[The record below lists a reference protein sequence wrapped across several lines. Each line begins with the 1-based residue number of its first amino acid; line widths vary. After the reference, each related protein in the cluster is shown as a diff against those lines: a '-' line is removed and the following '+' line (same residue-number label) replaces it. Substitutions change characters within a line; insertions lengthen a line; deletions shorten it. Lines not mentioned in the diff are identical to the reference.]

1 MASLA
6 YRPAPLFPHP
16 LQSFFHIFPLPA
28 PLPDHLQFNILQHQR
43 IMLFMLAF
51 SPVLPPLVFHGFRA
65 FAVYGPF
72 VCFEALGDGSKYA
85 NSFL

>member
-6 YRPAPLFPHP
+6 YLPIPHLPHPSGYFLPVFPRLHRCLIIYNSTFCSTSELCFSTGLFPT
-16 LQSFFHIFPLPA
+16 FPL
-28 PLPDHLQFNILQHQR
+28 
-43 IMLFMLAF
+43 
-51 SPVLPPLVFHGFRA
+51 LVFHGFRA
-65 FAVYGPF
+65 LAVYGPF